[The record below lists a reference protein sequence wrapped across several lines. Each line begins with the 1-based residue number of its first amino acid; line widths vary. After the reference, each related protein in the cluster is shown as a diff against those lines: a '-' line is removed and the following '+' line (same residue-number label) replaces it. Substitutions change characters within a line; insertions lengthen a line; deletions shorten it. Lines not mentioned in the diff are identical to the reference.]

1 MSEKRL
7 QQTVEEQSLEK
18 DASKQ
23 RFSNLTAAVGPA
35 DTAAEVEVPQVYGNY
50 LATTLGL
57 LATAGSMLY
66 TKGEVGILP
75 HNTNSPF
82 IQKSQI

>member
-1 MSEKRL
+1 MAN
-7 QQTVEEQSLEK
+7 EQK
-18 DASKQ
+18 DLRKSDTSKQ
-23 RFSNLTAAVGPA
+23 KAVNLNPTLAATVGPA

>member
-1 MSEKRL
+1 MSEKFKGAESVKR
-7 QQTVEEQSLEK
+7 QTEKKDTLKKKVVE
-18 DASKQ
+18 
-23 RFSNLTAAVGPA
+23 AAVGPA